1 MVGGMQFLDS
11 FNDSATLGTLMDG
24 VSRQLMGDKPTW
36 YRGEAKHYNVPALP
50 LLART
55 VGLDLTPL
63 EPDFVYGDYSFPLR
77 VMTQGER
84 TVVRDVQA
92 ARPPDPYFYS
102 LVASD
107 FDPAWLALARH
118 HGYQTRLLDVT
129 RDLRVALYFACC
141 KHETKDGLV
150 FAYVNLWNPDLPSPH
165 YEDLFDAALGII
177 PAYRNADRTTPGVLA
192 DHAKMLSESISVRGT
207 MGYLFEC
214 NSALNDRM
222 IAQRGAFI
230 WRYCWRTQDC
240 ACLCHSWG
248 FDRLP
253 DKMTFGR

>member
-1 MVGGMQFLDS
+1 MQFLDS

-141 KHETKDGLV
+141 RRRPHKDAENTRVPIDSRTSARLGGDYLGLSV
-150 FAYVNLWNPDLPSPH
+150 SLLTIEV
-165 YEDLFDAALGII
+165 LG
-177 PAYRNADRTTPGVLA
+177 
-192 DHAKMLSESISVRGT
+192 
-207 MGYLFEC
+207 
-214 NSALNDRM
+214 
-222 IAQRGAFI
+222 
-230 WRYCWRTQDC
+230 
-240 ACLCHSWG
+240 
-248 FDRLP
+248 
-253 DKMTFGR
+253 